1 MEPVPEEMTQ
11 PDLDETRGPS
21 RVLMVLGVLVALMLA
36 LAGAAVLYSS
46 IEPQNRAADTRSIS
60 VAQLQPAET
69 ETLEDANARA
79 AADRVLAESLTRQA
93 SQTQAALAA
102 AESNVGLAPSVPVS
116 LPAPAPASETPPPA
130 ATQVAALPPSSVV
143 ETPPVDALPTA
154 TVPLPAP
161 AAAAAAPAANLP
173 AAPRPLVQE
182 AVKPPDPEKIGA
194 PAAPL
199 APAPSAAP
207 AASAT
212 PAAPAAPAAP
222 FAPAAP
228 SPTVSTTPEEAN
240 RMLTRASVMIQQGDI
255 ASARLML
262 DRLVRANDGRAM
274 YLLAET
280 FDPKMLVQWNVR
292 GIKPDT
298 ARARALYGEAIK
310 AGISEA
316 RDRLIALGN

>member
-161 AAAAAAPAANLP
+161 AA
-173 AAPRPLVQE
+173 
-182 AVKPPDPEKIGA
+182 
-194 PAAPL
+194 
-199 APAPSAAP
+199 
-207 AASAT
+207 
-212 PAAPAAPAAP
+212 PAAPAAP

>member
-11 PDLDETRGPS
+11 ADLDRTRGPS

-46 IEPQNRAADTRSIS
+46 IEPQNHAADTRSIS

-69 ETLEDANARA
+69 ETAEDANARA

-102 AESNVGLAPSVPVS
+102 ADGNVAASLAVAP
-116 LPAPAPASETPPPA
+116 PAPAPASEPPPPA
-130 ATQVAALPPSSVV
+130 ATQLAALSPRAVV
-143 ETPPVDALPTA
+143 ETPPVDVMPTA
-154 TVPLPAP
+154 TVPLPPPTTAAP
-161 AAAAAAPAANLP
+161 VAPAANLP
-173 AAPRPLVQE
+173 AAPRSLVQE
-182 AVKPPDPEKIGA
+182 AVKAPDAEKIGA
-194 PAAPL
+194 PAAP
-199 APAPSAAP
+199 AAP
-207 AASAT
+207 V
-212 PAAPAAPAAP
+212 APAAP
-222 FAPAAP
+222 PAAAVP
-228 SPTVSTTPEEAN
+228 AAAGPAVSMSPEEAT

-262 DRLVRANDGRAM
+262 DRLARASDGRAM
-274 YLLAET
+274 YLLAKT
-280 FDPKMLVQWNVR
+280 FDPKMLAQWNVR

-298 ARARALYGEAIK
+298 ARAKFLYGEAVK

-316 RDRLIALGN
+316 RDRLIALDN